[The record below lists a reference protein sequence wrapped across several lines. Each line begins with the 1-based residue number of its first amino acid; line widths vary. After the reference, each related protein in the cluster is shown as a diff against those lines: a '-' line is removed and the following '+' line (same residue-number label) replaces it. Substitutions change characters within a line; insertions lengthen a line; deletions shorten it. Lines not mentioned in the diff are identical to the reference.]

1 MTSWRHCGRLLFVTA
16 EEAQKC
22 LQAYKTGRASES
34 ETLARFRAN
43 PFVDLEYAKVDVGRA
58 QRQGF
63 PEVIFGD
70 GKTPDQIVGI
80 ATTLRQ
86 ARQPVLVTRVS
97 HKTAA
102 QFQQAFPE
110 SRHHPQARC
119 LTLTSQPLPKK
130 NGTIVVACAGTSDI
144 PVAEE
149 ASVTADFMGNRVQK
163 IYDVGIAGLQRV
175 LSQLPVLRR
184 ANVLIVVAGMEGA
197 LPSVIAGLVD
207 KPIIAVPTS
216 IGYGAHFG
224 GVASLLAMLNSCGSG
239 VTVVNID
246 NGFGAAFSANQ
257 INRLQNSP
265 TQPEQ

>member
-1 MTSWRHCGRLLFVTA
+1 MTSRKICGKLLFVTA
-16 EEAQKC
+16 SEAQ
-22 LQAYKTGRASES
+22 
-34 ETLARFRAN
+34 N
-43 PFVDLEYAKVDVGRA
+43 PFVELEYAKVDVDRA

-63 PEVIFGD
+63 PEVIFGA
-70 GKTPDQIVGI
+70 GKTPDQIIGI
-80 ATTLRQ
+80 ATTLRET
-86 ARQPVLVTRVS
+86 RQPVLVTRVDP
-97 HKTAA
+97 KAAA
-102 QFQQAFPE
+102 QFQQAFPK
-110 SRHHPQARC
+110 SQHHPQARC
-119 LTLTSQPLPKK
+119 LTLASRPLPKK
-130 NGTIVVACAGTSDI
+130 PGTIVVVCAGTSDI

-149 ASVTADFMGNRVQK
+149 AAVTADFMGNCVQK
-163 IYDVGIAGLQRV
+163 IYDVGIAGLHRI

-224 GVASLLAMLNSCGSG
+224 GIASLLAMLNSCGSG

-265 TQPEQ
+265 TQLPQTNQ

>member
-1 MTSWRHCGRLLFVTA
+1 MTAA
-16 EEAQKC
+16 EAIKC
-22 LQAYKTGRASES
+22 LQDYKAGRASES
-34 ETLARFRAN
+34 ETLARFCAG
-43 PFVDLEYAKVDVGRA
+43 PFADLEYAKVDIGRA

-63 PEVIFGD
+63 PEVVFGA
-70 GKTPDQIVGI
+70 GKTPEQIIGI
-80 ATTLRQ
+80 AKTLRKAQ
-86 ARQPVLVTRVS
+86 QPVLVTRVEI
-97 HKTAA
+97 KAAA

-110 SRHHPQARC
+110 SRHHQQARC
-119 LTLTSQPLPKK
+119 LTLTRQPLPKK
-130 NGTIVVACAGTSDI
+130 PGTIVVACAGTSDI

-149 ASVTADFMGNRVQK
+149 AAVTADFMGNCVQR
-163 IYDVGIAGLQRV
+163 IYDIGVACLQRV

-224 GVASLLAMLNSCGSG
+224 GLASLLAMLNSCGSG

-265 TQPEQ
+265 SQPPQTEL

>member
-1 MTSWRHCGRLLFVTA
+1 MESLWQTVPVTA
-16 EEAQKC
+16 DEARKC
-22 LQAYKTGRASES
+22 LQAYRAGRASES
-34 ETLARFRAN
+34 ETLARFQHN
-43 PFVDLEYAKVDVGRA
+43 PFVELEYAKVDTGRT

-63 PEVIFGD
+63 PEVIFGA

-80 ATTLRQ
+80 ANTLRE
-86 ARQPVLVTRVS
+86 ARQPVLVTRVDP
-97 HKTAA
+97 KAVA

-119 LTLTSQPLPKK
+119 LTLASQPLPKK
-130 NGTIVVACAGTSDI
+130 PGTIVIAAAGTSDI

-149 ASVTADFMGNRVQK
+149 AAITADFMGNCVQK
-163 IYDVGIAGLQRV
+163 IYDVGVACLQRI

-207 KPIIAVPTS
+207 KPIIAIPTS

-265 TQPEQ
+265 TPTER

>member
-1 MTSWRHCGRLLFVTA
+1 MTA
-16 EEAQKC
+16 DEAQKC
-22 LQAYKTGRASES
+22 LQAYKEGRASES
-34 ETLARFRAN
+34 ETLARFQAS
-43 PFVDLEYAKVDVGRA
+43 PFVELEYAKVDIGRTR
-58 QRQGF
+58 RQGF
-63 PEVIFGD
+63 PEIIFGD
-70 GKTPDQIVGI
+70 GKTPDQIIGI
-80 ATTLRQ
+80 AKTLRD
-86 ARQPVLVTRVS
+86 ARQPVLVTRVQP
-97 HKTAA
+97 KAAA

-119 LTLTSQPLPKK
+119 LTLASRPLAK
-130 NGTIVVACAGTSDI
+130 NPGTIVVVCAGTSDI

-149 ASVTADFMGNRVQK
+149 AAVTANFMGNCVQK

-265 TQPEQ
+265 TQLPQTKQ

>member
-1 MTSWRHCGRLLFVTA
+1 MTA
-16 EEAQKC
+16 DEAQKY
-22 LQAYKTGRASES
+22 LRDYIEGRASES
-34 ETLARFRAN
+34 ETLARFSAGA
-43 PFVDLEYAKVDVGRA
+43 FAELEYAKVDVGRA

-63 PEVIFGD
+63 PEVVFGA
-70 GKTPDQIVGI
+70 GKTPDQIIGI
-80 ATTLRQ
+80 AKTLRK
-86 ARQPVLVTRVS
+86 ARQPVLVTRVEPQA
-97 HKTAA
+97 AA

-119 LTLTSQPLPKK
+119 LTLASRPLPKK
-130 NGTIVVACAGTSDI
+130 PGTIAVACAGTSDI

-149 ASVTADFMGNRVQK
+149 AAVTADFMGNCVER

-184 ANVLIVVAGMEGA
+184 ANVLIVAAGMEGA
-197 LPSVIAGLVD
+197 LPGVIAGLVD

-257 INRLQNSP
+257 INRLQKPNDENSLP
-265 TQPEQ
+265 

>member
-1 MTSWRHCGRLLFVTA
+1 MGVLWQTALVTA
-16 EEAQKC
+16 DEARNC

-34 ETLARFRAN
+34 ETLARFQAN
-43 PFVDLEYAKVDVGRA
+43 SFADLEYAKVDIGRA

-63 PEVIFGD
+63 PEVIFGA
-70 GKTPDQIVGI
+70 GKTPDQIIGI
-80 ATTLRQ
+80 ANTLRE
-86 ARQPVLVTRVS
+86 ARQPVLVTRVEP
-97 HKTAA
+97 KAA
-102 QFQQAFPE
+102 AKFQQTFPE
-110 SRHHPQARC
+110 SRHHPPARC
-119 LTLTSQPLPKK
+119 LTLARQPLPKK
-130 NGTIVVACAGTSDI
+130 PGTIVVACAGTSDI

-149 ASVTADFMGNRVQK
+149 AAVTADFMGNCVKK
-163 IYDVGIAGLQRV
+163 IYDVGVACLQRI

-207 KPIIAVPTS
+207 KPIIAVPTG
-216 IGYGAHFG
+216 IGYGAHFN
-224 GVASLLAMLNSCGSG
+224 GVAALLAMLNSCGSG

-265 TQPEQ
+265 RQPKL